1 MLSNIPTPLFG
12 LWQHRIGYSTGT
24 TTVIF
29 AAYIGGLL
37 LALPFTGALADRYGA
52 RRVLTPALAA
62 ALVSCVLFMTAGHV
76 LTLITARLLTGVA
89 VGAVLSAGTAAVVHV
104 GGPAR
109 RTQASL
115 AASVAIGTGLAAG
128 PLAGGAISQYLG
140 APTVTA
146 FVFEGVLLLTAV
158 AVVLVL
164 LPRPPA
170 PDPQSENGAGPGE
183 RAAGPDGRGTR
194 PGRSRAAAGAGW
206 LRLPSVPPANR
217 RGLVT
222 SLMAY
227 APGMTGTSLLLALGP
242 TLLGSLLDT
251 TDRLVTG
258 GIGFLMFGA
267 STAVQF
273 LAKRLPTGRVLA
285 AAGVVTGLAMLGTA
299 AAVHSRSLTVL
310 ACAAVLAGIGQ
321 GMSQYGG
328 FTRLATEVPAPRLAE
343 ANAALSVGGYLF
355 AGILPVLTGYATD
368 ATGVTTSATAF
379 ASLIA
384 AAALSGTVLIRTTR
398 RRPPRIQEPGPREP
412 AAVQGAFRREPPQPM
427 PTTCAQSGGTSGA

>member
-1 MLSNIPTPLFG
+1 MLSNIPTPLLG

-62 ALVSCVLFMTAGHV
+62 ALVSCVLFMTASHV
-76 LTLITARLLTGVA
+76 LTLLTARLLTGVA

-104 GGPAR
+104 GGPGR

-115 AASVAIGTGLAAG
+115 AASVSIGTGLAAG
-128 PLAGGAISQYLG
+128 PLVGGAISQYLG

-146 FVFEGVLLLTAV
+146 FVLEGLLLLSAA
-158 AVVLVL
+158 AVVRRL
-164 LPRPPA
+164 LPRPGPA
-170 PDPQSENGAGPGE
+170 DH
-183 RAAGPDGRGTR
+183 RAD
-194 PGRSRAAAGAGW
+194 GAGW

-242 TLLGSLLDT
+242 TLLGSLLHT
-251 TDRLVTG
+251 TNRLITG

-273 LAKRLPTGRVLA
+273 LAKRLPAGRVLTV
-285 AAGVVTGLAMLGTA
+285 AGAVTGLAMLGTA
-299 AAVHSRSLTVL
+299 AAVHSRSLTAL
-310 ACAAVLAGIGQ
+310 TCAAVLAGVGQ

-343 ANAALSVGGYLF
+343 ANAALSAGGYLL
-355 AGILPVLTGYATD
+355 AGILPILTGYAVD
-368 ATGVTTSATAF
+368 ATDVVTSSTAF
-379 ASLIA
+379 ATLIA
-384 AAALSGTVLIRTTR
+384 AAALAGTLVIRTTR
-398 RRPPRIQEPGPREP
+398 R
-412 AAVQGAFRREPPQPM
+412 AVAP
-427 PTTCAQSGGTSGA
+427 S

>member
-1 MLSNIPTPLFG
+1 MLSNIPTPLLG

-52 RRVLTPALAA
+52 RRVLGPALAA
-62 ALVSCVLFMTAGHV
+62 ALVSCVLFMAAGHV
-76 LTLITARLLTGVA
+76 LTLIVARLLTGVA

-104 GGPAR
+104 GGPGR
-109 RTQASL
+109 RAQASL
-115 AASVAIGTGLAAG
+115 AASVSIGTGLAAG
-128 PLAGGAISQYLG
+128 PLVGGAVSQYLG

-146 FVFEGVLLLTAV
+146 FVAEGLLLLSAA
-158 AVVLVL
+158 AVVHLL
-164 LPRPPA
+164 LPRPAPA
-170 PDPQSENGAGPGE
+170 GRHGHGP
-183 RAAGPDGRGTR
+183 
-194 PGRSRAAAGAGW
+194 GW

-242 TLLGSLLDT
+242 TLLGSLLHT
-251 TDRLVTG
+251 SDRLVTG

-273 LAKRLPTGRVLA
+273 LAKRLPTGRVLTL
-285 AAGVVTGLAMLGTA
+285 AGVVTGLAMLGTA
-299 AAVHSRSLTVL
+299 AAVHSRSLTAL
-310 ACAAVLAGIGQ
+310 GCAAILAGAGQ

-328 FTRLATEVPAPRLAE
+328 FTRLATEVPPPRLAE
-343 ANAALSVGGYLF
+343 ANAALSAGGYLF
-355 AGILPVLTGYATD
+355 AGILPILTGYAID
-368 ATGVTTSATAF
+368 ATDVVTASTAF
-379 ASLIA
+379 ATLIA
-384 AAALSGTVLIRTTR
+384 AAALAGTLVIRTA
-398 RRPPRIQEPGPREP
+398 GRE
-412 AAVQGAFRREPPQPM
+412 AVA
-427 PTTCAQSGGTSGA
+427 S

>member
-1 MLSNIPTPLFG
+1 MLSNIPTPLLG

-24 TTVIF
+24 TTVVF

-62 ALVSCVLFMTAGHV
+62 ALVSCVLFMTASHV

-104 GGPAR
+104 GGPGR

-128 PLAGGAISQYLG
+128 PLVGGAVSQYLG

-146 FVFEGVLLLTAV
+146 FVLEGGLLLSAA
-158 AVVLVL
+158 AVVHR
-164 LPRPPA
+164 LPPRSAPGEDRP
-170 PDPQSENGAGPGE
+170 AGPG
-183 RAAGPDGRGTR
+183 R
-194 PGRSRAAAGAGW
+194 

-242 TLLGSLLDT
+242 TLLGSLLHT
-251 TDRLVTG
+251 TNRLVTG

-273 LAKRLPTGRVLA
+273 LAKKVPTGRVLA
-285 AAGVVTGLAMLGTA
+285 VAGVVTGLAMLGTA
-299 AAVHSRSLTVL
+299 AAVHSRSLAVL
-310 ACAAVLAGIGQ
+310 SCAAVLAGAGQ
-321 GMSQYGG
+321 GLSQYGG
-328 FTRLATEVPAPRLAE
+328 FTRLATEVPPPRLAE
-343 ANAALSVGGYLF
+343 ANAALSAGGYLF
-355 AGILPVLTGYATD
+355 AGVLPILTGYAAD
-368 ATGVTTSATAF
+368 ATGVVTSSTAF
-379 ASLIA
+379 ATLIA
-384 AAALSGTVLIRTTR
+384 AAALAGTLLIRATR
-398 RRPPRIQEPGPREP
+398 RKPHGSDAREP
-412 AAVQGAFRREPPQPM
+412 VGA
-427 PTTCAQSGGTSGA
+427 